1 MFRLYLL
8 LHEAIQIKFTFSF
21 VLEVMLQ
28 GVVFFS
34 IKAVVGSVKSN
45 NNHYDRIIKLYYVRL
60 VRKKQTNTTENSTQY
75 QAITSFK
82 AMLAILVY
90 ISMSDNSI
98 EYATLYAF
106 FY

>member
-75 QAITSFK
+75 QAITSLK

-98 EYATLYAF
+98 E
-106 FY
+106 

>member
-8 LHEAIQIKFTFSF
+8 LHEAIQIKFTLSC
-21 VLEVMLQ
+21 VLEVILQ
-28 GVVFFS
+28 GVVFFF
-34 IKAVVGSVKSN
+34 KAVVGSVKSN

-60 VRKKQTNTTENSTQY
+60 VRKKQTNTTANSTQY
-75 QAITSFK
+75 QAITSLQ

-98 EYATLYAF
+98 E
-106 FY
+106 